1 MGHGRSM
8 EIRQME
14 ILCKVIETESFSG
27 AAKAMGLSQPTAS
40 EHIKTLESELGT
52 PLFDRLGRTVQPTKA
67 GKVLHKYAKK
77 MLDARE
83 DAKAAIEAYLGVIS
97 GQLDI
102 GASTIPGGYLL
113 PHLLG
118 DFKLL
123 HPETSV
129 VINIQDTQKVI
140 EGVLEGTIDLGVTG
154 AKLSGGQLIYR
165 LFTRDELVLAVP
177 PGHALAKKK
186 KIQAQELRGVKMIVR
201 EEGSG
206 TRLVADER
214 LHEIGFDMEADQVAA
229 VLGNSQAVRTALKA
243 GVGVAIISQ
252 IAVEEDFIT
261 GALCSVGI
269 KNFACMREFYSV
281 VHKARTLTPL
291 GRAFL
296 EFIHYERAN

>member
-1 MGHGRSM
+1 M

-186 KIQAQELRGVKMIVR
+186 KIQAQELRGRDR
-201 EEGSG
+201 EQGWSLTSVSTKLDSIWRR
-206 TRLVADER
+206 TR
-214 LHEIGFDMEADQVAA
+214 
-229 VLGNSQAVRTALKA
+229 
-243 GVGVAIISQ
+243 
-252 IAVEEDFIT
+252 
-261 GALCSVGI
+261 
-269 KNFACMREFYSV
+269 
-281 VHKARTLTPL
+281 
-291 GRAFL
+291 
-296 EFIHYERAN
+296 